1 MDGDVAFIAMEALA
15 FIVLFATALYFRS
28 VTLTSKHDDAQDE
41 AMVQFV
47 TQKKDLACALAGVYV
62 LVAMYSF
69 TSWSMSTLD
78 GDGDLSR
85 TVFFLDFFTWLILS
99 DIVVLLASYKH
110 ITDFT
115 QLARNTGFVLST
127 VMIRVGIGTPGY
139 TGASPVH
146 SLRLAGRE
154 RLAVK
159 PLRTVSRASRHWNEQ
174 CIIGPN
180 RLTEIS
186 D

>member
-1 MDGDVAFIAMEALA
+1 
-15 FIVLFATALYFRS
+15 
-28 VTLTSKHDDAQDE
+28 
-41 AMVQFV
+41 
-47 TQKKDLACALAGVYV
+47 
-62 LVAMYSF
+62 
-69 TSWSMSTLD
+69 MSTLD

-127 VMIRVGIGTPGY
+127 VMIRVGIGTPATPGL
-139 TGASPVH
+139 PVH

-154 RLAVK
+154 RLAVE
-159 PLRTVSRASRHWNEQ
+159 PLRTVSRVSRHRNERGT
-174 CIIGPN
+174 IGPN
-180 RLTEIS
+180 RLTVTS